1 MPIHFFTE
9 DIDFAFAKTQE
20 TSQWIETAITDY
32 KCRLAEEQ
40 DLNFI
45 FCSDAH
51 LHKIN
56 VEYLNHDT
64 LTDIITFDQAEY
76 EGEIAGDI
84 FISVE
89 RVADNAEEFGVSFE
103 QELNR
108 VIIHGVLH
116 LLGLSDKTPEQ
127 EKEMRKAENHYLA
140 KIKTV

>member
-1 MPIHFFTE
+1 MPILFFTE
-9 DIDFAFAKTQE
+9 DIDFVFAKEQE
-20 TSQWIETAITDY
+20 TSEWIETAITDY

-45 FCSDAH
+45 FCSDTH

-56 VEYLNHDT
+56 TEYLNHDT
-64 LTDIITFDQAEY
+64 LTDIITFDHAEH

-89 RVADNAEEFGVSFE
+89 RVAENAVEFGVSFE

-116 LLGLSDKTPEQ
+116 LLGLGDKTPEQ
-127 EKEMRKAENHYLA
+127 EKEMRNAENHYLV
-140 KIKTV
+140 KIKNV